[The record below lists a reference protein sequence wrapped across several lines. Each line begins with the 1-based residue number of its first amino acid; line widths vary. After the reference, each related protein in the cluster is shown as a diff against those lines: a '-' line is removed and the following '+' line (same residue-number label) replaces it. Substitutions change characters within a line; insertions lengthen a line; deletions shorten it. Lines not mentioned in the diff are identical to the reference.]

1 MQSTPKGEFKV
12 LEIVKRET
20 IEPVYKKRPASKLS
34 PAASSRPERG
44 GRRPG
49 ELFGPYLKPISIAFG
64 KTNNGRRKASGKSPT
79 KGNPFPPSRTVALEG
94 VRQARA
100 FDVGV
105 FSFFWARSTES
116 PSGSHTREAH
126 AAKLKKRSVRR
137 EEKKIPPKGSPGGK
151 KTSELSR
158 RPRREKGAA

>member
-44 GRRPG
+44 GRRSG

-64 KTNNGRRKASGKSPT
+64 KQNNGRRKASGKNPT
-79 KGNPFPPSRTVALEG
+79 KGK
-94 VRQARA
+94 
-100 FDVGV
+100 
-105 FSFFWARSTES
+105 SFF
-116 PSGSHTREAH
+116 
-126 AAKLKKRSVRR
+126 
-137 EEKKIPPKGSPGGK
+137 
-151 KTSELSR
+151 
-158 RPRREKGAA
+158 PRVGQ